1 MRWARAACRTLK
13 KCIIDKNAR
22 IGENV
27 TLVNKKNEVNNNDY
41 MDKGFVV
48 KDGIIV
54 VFKDGHVPAGFEY

>member
-1 MRWARAACRTLK
+1 MRALPLCRVLK

-27 TLVNKKNEVNNNDY
+27 SLINKKNEKNNTDFV
-41 MDKGFVV
+41 DKGFIV

-54 VFKDGHVPAGFEY
+54 VFKDGHVPSGFSY